1 MSGRPEAVV
10 GGHGKGG
17 RLPTE
22 KLHAFLA
29 DLQAA
34 FLQGRFEDVAACYVF
49 PLVVYTPAGIML
61 IRDFEQFG
69 EVTARY
75 REAIMALNVTSADLL
90 IEESDQP
97 YNHRLRATTRVTDFN
112 ADGTPVTGSLIRY
125 FLIED
130 GDSFKIEMME
140 YLELPLP
147 ISDVERII
155 H

>member
-1 MSGRPEAVV
+1 MS
-10 GGHGKGG
+10 
-17 RLPTE
+17 TE

-29 DLQAA
+29 EMQAA
-34 FLQGRFEDVAACYVF
+34 FLQGRFEDVVACYVF

-61 IRDFEQFG
+61 IREIEQFG

-75 REAIMALNVTSADLL
+75 RDAILALNITHSDMQ
-90 IEESDQP
+90 IEQADQP
-97 YNHRLRATTRVTDFN
+97 YNHRLRATTRFTDFN
-112 ADGTPVTGSLIRY
+112 ADGKPVTGSLIRY
-125 FLIED
+125 FLIVD

-147 ISDVERII
+147 IPDVERII